1 MLAIIMAG
9 GEGERL
15 RPLTCAIPK
24 PMVLLLDRPILSYS
38 LELLK
43 KHDIDKAALTLGYL
57 PERIIDEFGDG
68 GDYGIELKYYTEQ
81 KPMGTAGGVLKA
93 RDFLTETF
101 CVLSGDG
108 VTDIDIT
115 EAYRYHKSKGAL
127 ATLVLKRVSNPTEYG
142 LVSLDDNG
150 RVVGFSEKPSWSGVT
165 TDTANTGVYIL
176 EPEILNEI
184 PENSAYDFG
193 RELFPSLIQRSCDV
207 YGYVTD
213 GYWCDI
219 GDIHAYMKAQAD
231 ALDGKISFI
240 QPPENGIFR
249 MGGAVVD
256 ESARIE
262 APAYIGAG
270 ARVERGAYIG
280 AYTVLGANTVVGE
293 TASIKR
299 SVLYPYAFAGA
310 GASLRGCAMA
320 ARSVIGLNAS
330 AFEECVI
337 ADDTY
342 VGERACLKPGVKV
355 WPSKRVPDGMTVS
368 ENIVWGQRADRAFD
382 GYSIRTR
389 TPEEAVRAGRAIAWK
404 QKIKTALTGRSASS
418 VSDAQERALC
428 AGLAA
433 QGVKVYS
440 MGECTLPQ
448 LRYTLGATGMNAA
461 VYALGDAVTPIRE
474 ELTYLSSSEKRAIEA
489 ALFRQDMPNAY
500 TGITRPIERAGRS
513 DLPYLGFLTGAAFGN
528 IRRIRAAIYAQ
539 REQLLYLADQAFS
552 RAGFTA
558 RVEWEEEMMELSHDE
573 LGIYL
578 SPDGENA
585 RFADADGV
593 FDDALNEMF
602 ISWAM
607 LENGEK
613 TLFAPPAATRS
624 LDALGAD
631 YAANIVYARGDK
643 SEWARELKQKSMF
656 QFNMRFD
663 GLFAALNVLSRVN
676 ESEISLSAFRERM
689 PKVERVSRDIRID
702 FEKRGEALRRFS
714 NSSYENFERDELF
727 FRNENGCAWIRPDD
741 DRPVCTVTAES
752 RDVETADE
760 ICGFMLDALKRAAES
775 DNA

>member
-24 PMVLLLDRPILSYS
+24 PMVLLLDKPILSYS

-43 KHDIDKAALTLGYL
+43 KHNIEKAALTLGYL

-68 GDYGIELKYYTEQ
+68 SDYGIELKYYTEQ
-81 KPMGTAGGVLKA
+81 KPMGTAGGVLNA

-108 VTDIDIT
+108 VTDIDLT
-115 EAYRYHKSKGAL
+115 EAYKFHKSKGAL
-127 ATLVLKRVSNPTEYG
+127 ATLVLKRVSNPNEYG
-142 LVSLDDNG
+142 LVSTDDDG
-150 RVVGFSEKPSWSGVT
+150 RVIGFSEKPSWSGVT

-176 EPEILNEI
+176 EPEIFKEI
-184 PENSAYDFG
+184 PENRAYDFG
-193 RELFPSLIQRSCDV
+193 KELFPSLVRRSAEV
-207 YGYVTD
+207 YGYLTD

-219 GDIHAYMKAQAD
+219 GDIRAYMKAQAD

-240 QPPENGIFR
+240 RPPENGIFR
-249 MGGAVVD
+249 MSGAIVD
-256 ESARIE
+256 DGARIE

-270 ARVERGAYIG
+270 ARIERGAHIG
-280 AYTVLGANTVVGE
+280 AYSVLGTNSVVAE

-299 SVLYPYAFAGA
+299 SVLYPGALAGA
-310 GASLRGCAMA
+310 GAALRGCVMA
-320 ARSVIGLNAS
+320 ARSVIGANAS

-337 ADDTY
+337 ADDTII
-342 VGERACLKPGVKV
+342 GKSACLKPGVKI
-355 WPSKRVPDGMTVS
+355 WPLKRVPDGMTVN

-404 QKIKTALTGRSASS
+404 QKVKTALTGRSASS

-433 QGVKVYS
+433 QGVKVYTL
-440 MGECTLPQ
+440 GECTLPQ
-448 LRYTLGATGMNAA
+448 LRYTLSATGMNAA
-461 VYALGDAVTPIRE
+461 VYALGDAVTPICE
-474 ELTYLSSSEKRAIEA
+474 GLTYHSSSEKRAIEA

-500 TGITRPIERAGRS
+500 TGITRPIERVGRS
-513 DLPYLGFLTGAAFGN
+513 DLNYLGFLMSAAFGS
-528 IRRIRAAIYAQ
+528 IRRIRAAVYAQ

-558 RVEWEEEMMELSHDE
+558 RVEWEEELMELAKDE

-578 SPDGENA
+578 SLDGENVH
-585 RFADADGV
+585 FADADGV
-593 FDDALNEMF
+593 FDDALDEM
-602 ISWAM
+602 ILSWAI
-607 LENGEK
+607 LENGEE

-624 LDALGAD
+624 LDALAAD
-631 YAANIVYARGDK
+631 YGASVVYARAD
-643 SEWARELKQKSMF
+643 SNEWARELAKKSMF

-663 GLFAALNVLSRVN
+663 GLFAALNVLSRIN
-676 ESEISLSAFRERM
+676 ESEISLSSFRERM
-689 PKVERVSRDIRID
+689 PKVERVSRDVRID
-702 FEKRGEALRRFS
+702 FEKRGETLRRFS
-714 NSSYENFERDELF
+714 VSAPDDFEREELF
-727 FRNENGCAWIRPDD
+727 FKNAKGCAWIRPDD

-752 RDVETADE
+752 RDVETAEE
-760 ICGFMLDALKRAAES
+760 ICGAMLNALKRAADS
-775 DNA
+775 DNS